1 MDGTDLGPISYYT
14 FQRVGV
20 DHTISATFQKAQP
33 SGDTVTL
40 TTTANEGGTVAPAG
54 QTRYAPRRKRRDHL
68 HPGPRLSAGLR
79 EGQRPH
85 RGRDGRRPTPL
96 VMDQSY
102 AVSAAFEKIP
112 RRPRGDVPE

>member
-40 TTTANEGGTVAPAG
+40 TTTASDGGTVAPAG
-54 QTRYAPRRKRRDHL
+54 QTTYV
-68 HPGPRLSAGLR
+68 S
-79 EGQRPH
+79 GQAV
-85 RGRDGRRPTPL
+85 DVTFTP
-96 VMDQSY
+96 DQGY
-102 AVSAAFEKIP
+102 QLAYV
-112 RRPRGDVPE
+112 